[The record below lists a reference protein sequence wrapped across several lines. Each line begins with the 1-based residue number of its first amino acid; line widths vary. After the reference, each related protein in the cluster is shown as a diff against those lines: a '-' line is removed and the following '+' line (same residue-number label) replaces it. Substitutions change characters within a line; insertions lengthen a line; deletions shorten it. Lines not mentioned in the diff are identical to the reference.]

1 MRKMGLEPTRHE
13 CHKIL
18 SLARLPVPT
27 LPHFCIYRPL
37 FFFQT
42 TDRKIDITIIL
53 HKCQSFF
60 LFFASR
66 YIHSIYRKLAA
77 GLFAPPPVFQH
88 LIYIIFRRRHT
99 MRHFPAGI
107 TFIPYFPEISEFR
120 QTRLSGPHR
129 SECNLSSL
137 RC

>member
-42 TDRKIDITIIL
+42 TDRKINITIIL
-53 HKCQSFF
+53 HECQSFF
-60 LFFASR
+60 L
-66 YIHSIYRKLAA
+66 
-77 GLFAPPPVFQH
+77 
-88 LIYIIFRRRHT
+88 IFRFPLYTLHISKT
-99 MRHFPAGI
+99 GGGSFCPAASFPASHLY
-107 TFIPYFPEISEFR
+107 YFPAPSYHETFSRRDYIYSIFPGNLGIPSNPTFR
-120 QTRLSGPHR
+120 
-129 SECNLSSL
+129 SSSVGM
-137 RC
+137 